1 MHDCPFSC
9 TYMLTET
16 CHSRHKLAAKQR
28 DVEAA
33 SRIAQYIALITLST
47 VQEATHACCCRQRVQ
62 PKRGLV
68 QEAGG
73 VSGSSTE
80 GSRASRP
87 KRAVNRFDYSVLNGT
102 SGNLGAMLQAGEQLN
117 SCQHTLLLRPI

>member
-1 MHDCPFSC
+1 M
-9 TYMLTET
+9 
-16 CHSRHKLAAKQR
+16 
-28 DVEAA
+28 EAA
-33 SRIAQYIALITLST
+33 SRTAQSIALVTSSI
-47 VQEATHACCCRQRVQ
+47 VQEVTDACCCRQRVQ

-87 KRAVNRFDYSVLNGT
+87 KRAVHRFDYNVLNGT
-102 SGNLGAMLQAGEQLN
+102 SGNLAAMLQAGQQLTG
-117 SCQHTLLLRPI
+117 C

>member
-1 MHDCPFSC
+1 MG
-9 TYMLTET
+9 M
-16 CHSRHKLAAKQR
+16 AAHGTAGLLNCATQGR
-28 DVEAA
+28 GSA
-33 SRIAQYIALITLST
+33 
-47 VQEATHACCCRQRVQ
+47 QEAGVGGTCTKNNRATCPKTGHAKCGAEVTDAYFDACRQRVQ

-87 KRAVNRFDYSVLNGT
+87 KRAVHRFDYNVLNGT
-102 SGNLGAMLQAGEQLN
+102 SGNLGAMLQAG
-117 SCQHTLLLRPI
+117 QHLIGS